1 MKELKR
7 GRVVLTLAGALMAST
22 MAVPAFAQVTQ
33 ERLENT
39 DAEPQNWMLPGGDYA
54 GRSYSSLSQINM
66 GNVSSLRMI
75 ANIPIATALQDTTS
89 QNLEGRPIVVDGMMY
104 YNDAWGVMYGV
115 DISDPHNPVI
125 RWITDPAMDREA
137 GEVLINRAGAVYGDR
152 YLTNLTDGRVV
163 AVDVNTGEL
172 VIDEQIAR
180 TEADWEY
187 DAGEG
192 FTAPP
197 LPVDGMLLVGQSKGD
212 WGTRGFLA
220 AVSTDTG
227 EELWRT
233 YTVPGPGEFGHETWA
248 DPEGTAWH
256 TGGGSLWQVGAYDPA
271 TRLTIWGTANPV
283 PMFDP
288 EFRPGDNLFTNSAI
302 AFNVDDGSINWY
314 FQYTPNESWDY
325 DEIGI
330 HMLVDVDVDG
340 EERLAVVHYA
350 RNGYYYR
357 LDRTNGEFLSA
368 NQWVDTINWTDG
380 IDEKTGLPV
389 EYDPNLLLQT
399 YRPETRG
406 LRDTL
411 PTFDFCPT
419 MLGGVRWQ
427 PTAYDPATRTHYVA
441 GMDGCSN
448 VTIAPED
455 PVEGGGNPN
464 GVGAVWLGG
473 GDIATR
479 GVTQDEAN
487 GLMVGI
493 NVDTGEIVAEAS
505 MRYQSQSGLVATG
518 GGLLFHGG
526 YDGRITAHDSA
537 TLEEVWGYNL
547 GIRIKA
553 APISFAVNGNQYI
566 AVIAG
571 AAGGGGGYAELAN
584 LQTGAM
590 VFIFG
595 LE

>member
-1 MKELKR
+1 MNQLKR
-7 GRVVLTLAGALMAST
+7 RRVSLTLAGALMASA
-22 MAVPAFAQVTQ
+22 MAVPAAAQVTQ
-33 ERLENT
+33 ERLENP
-39 DAEPQNWMLPGGDYA
+39 EPENWLLPLGNYA
-54 GRSYSSLSQINM
+54 GWSYSALNQINM
-66 GNVSSLRMI
+66 DTVGGLRMI

-115 DISDPHNPVI
+115 DLSDPHNPRI
-125 RWITDPAMDREA
+125 AWITDPAMDREA
-137 GEVLINRAGAVYGDR
+137 GETLINRNGAVFGDR
-152 YLTNLTDGRVV
+152 YYANLTDGRVV
-163 AVDVNTGEL
+163 AVDINTGEL

-180 TEADWEY
+180 TEPNWEY

-197 LPVDGMLLVGQSKGD
+197 LPVENMILVGQSKGD

-220 AVSTDTG
+220 AVDGTTG

-233 YTVPGPGEFGHETWA
+233 YTVPGPGEPGHETWA

-288 EFRPGDNLFTNSAI
+288 EFRPGDNLYTNSAV

-330 HMLVDVDVDG
+330 HMLVDIDVGG
-340 EERLAVVHYA
+340 ETRQSVVHYA

-357 LDRTNGEFLSA
+357 LDRVNGEFLSA
-368 NQWVDTINWTDG
+368 HQWVDTVNWTDG
-380 IDEKTGLPV
+380 IDEKTGLPI
-389 EYDPNLLLQT
+389 EYDPNLELQV

-427 PTAYDPATRTHYVA
+427 PTAYDPATRIHYVA

-448 VTIAPED
+448 VTIQPAD

-479 GVTQDEAN
+479 GHTQDEPD
-487 GLMVGI
+487 GLMAGDQCRHRRDRAVRRPCAI
-493 NVDTGEIVAEAS
+493 RASRVCWRLPAAFSSMVAMTAGS
-505 MRYQSQSGLVATG
+505 RPTTQS
-518 GGLLFHGG
+518 
-526 YDGRITAHDSA
+526 
-537 TLEEVWGYNL
+537 TLAEVWGYNT

-553 APISFAVNGNQYI
+553 APMTFSVDGNQYV

-571 AAGGGGGYAELAN
+571 AAGGGGGYPELAN

-595 LE
+595 LQ